1 MASYLGIDA
10 SLTGTGLCLTTSVG
24 DVVRLA
30 TIGTGELRA
39 APRLAEIK
47 RVADLFIP
55 ADTIFA
61 AIEGYAYHEVG
72 RVFELGEVG
81 GVLRLLVHERNI
93 PYVEVPPASLKKF
106 ATGASGASKEHMIAA
121 AKEAGARPAD
131 DNQADAFFLA
141 RVASAFH
148 AEGRGLKHRREM
160 EVVRN
165 LLHPKTKKTRRR
177 PRRLVQNA
185 L

>member
-1 MASYLGIDA
+1 MASYLGIDS
-10 SLTGTGLCLTTSVG
+10 SLTGTGLCLVTSIGSVARLTT
-24 DVVRLA
+24 
-30 TIGTGELRA
+30 IETGALRG
-39 APRLAEIK
+39 APRLLEIK

-93 PYVEVPPASLKKF
+93 SYVEVPPASLKKF
-106 ATGASGASKEHMIAA
+106 ATGSSGASKEHMIEAA
-121 AKEAGARPAD
+121 QSAGASPAD

-141 RVASAFH
+141 RVAIAFH
-148 AEGRGLKHRREM
+148 ANGKGLKHRREV
-160 EVVRN
+160 EVVHN
-165 LLHPKTKKTRRR
+165 LLHPRTKKTRRR
-177 PRRLVQNA
+177 PRRLVPNA

>member
-1 MASYLGIDA
+1 MGSYLGIDA
-10 SLTGTGLCLTTSVG
+10 SLTGTGLCLTTSIG
-24 DVVRLA
+24 TVVRLT
-30 TIGTGELRA
+30 TIDTDGLRGA
-39 APRLAEIK
+39 SRLKEIK

-55 ADTIFA
+55 DDTVFA

-106 ATGASGASKEHMIAA
+106 ATGSSGASKAHMIDA
-121 AKEAGARPAD
+121 AKEAGAIPVD

-141 RVASAFH
+141 RVAAAAH
-148 AEGRGLKHRREM
+148 ADGRGLKHRREV
-160 EVVRN
+160 EVVHN
-165 LLHPKTKKTRRR
+165 LLHPKPKRSRKR
-177 PRRLVQNA
+177 PRRLVPNA